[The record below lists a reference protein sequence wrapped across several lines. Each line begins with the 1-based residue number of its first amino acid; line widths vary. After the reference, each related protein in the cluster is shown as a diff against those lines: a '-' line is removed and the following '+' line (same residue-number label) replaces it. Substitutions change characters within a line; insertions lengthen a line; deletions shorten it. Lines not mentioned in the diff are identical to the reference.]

1 MGSLLQKVRTA
12 RRMPLHVV
20 GLAAVTVGITAVVRC
35 ALWLVPFRAICGFV
49 EARVPHPVLR
59 GRITARQVT
68 WMVTAASRCIPRA
81 TCLTQALTAQIL
93 LNWAGLE
100 NRICIGVAKGEDF
113 EAHAWVECENR
124 VVLGGAAQSARYAK
138 ILTLEGSV

>member
-12 RRMPLHVV
+12 RRMPFHIL
-20 GLAAVTVGITAVVRC
+20 GLAAVTVGITGLVRC
-35 ALWLVPFRAICGFV
+35 ALWLVPFRTICRSV
-49 EARVPHPVLR
+49 EARGPHAVLR
-59 GRITARQVT
+59 GRVTATQVA
-68 WMVTAASRCIPRA
+68 WMVRAASRGIPRA

-124 VVLGGAAQSARYAK
+124 VVLGGAVQSARYAK
-138 ILTLEGSV
+138 ILTLEGSA